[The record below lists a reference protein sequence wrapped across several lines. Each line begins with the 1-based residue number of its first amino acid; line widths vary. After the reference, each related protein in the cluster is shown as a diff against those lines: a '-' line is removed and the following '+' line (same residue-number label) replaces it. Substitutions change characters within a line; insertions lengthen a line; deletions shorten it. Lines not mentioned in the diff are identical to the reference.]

1 MMDILAKL
9 GLRKQKSRR
18 EKVQDAVSGTIHNLA
33 DTVDELVKEVR
44 KSPKATSKAP
54 VNLKEVSQQVSKV
67 AGQVK
72 EQASEVVGQVAEQAS
87 EVAGQVKEQASDV
100 AGQVADKASRVT
112 GKSQKAT
119 PDPLSAVTAAA
130 SQIKSTG
137 DLKMEALLT
146 ALGALTANWDDI
158 AHKLSEELGET
169 LDGDRK
175 QKKDEKDKKE
185 TKVKKA
191 KKAKERVFPTFWI
204 WMLRLGVG
212 LWFVERL
219 RSRDNFAYIDH
230 GAGDRMREQSENHP
244 IDWYKELLDTLF
256 IPNASLFAVIIVFA
270 ESLAALGYLTGIN
283 RRFAALVGLT
293 ISGNELLGDYKDH
306 DKRGQNLIA
315 TLAQALLLRT
325 GG

>member
-1 MMDILAKL
+1 MMDLLTRL
-9 GLRKQKSRR
+9 GLRKKKSRR
-18 EKVQDAVSGTIHNLA
+18 EKVQGAVSDTIHNIA

-44 KSPKATSKAP
+44 KGSPKGTSKAQG
-54 VNLKEVSQQVSKV
+54 NLKEVGQQVSKV

-72 EQASEVVGQVAEQAS
+72 EQASEVVHQVAEQAS
-87 EVAGQVKEQASDV
+87 EVAGQVREQAGDV
-100 AGQVADKASRVT
+100 AGQVAEKASRVK
-112 GKSQKAT
+112 GKSQPST
-119 PDPLSAVTAAA
+119 PDPVSAVSAAA
-130 SQIKSTG
+130 THMKSTG

-158 AHKLSEELGET
+158 AQKLSEELGET
-169 LDGDRK
+169 LDRDE
-175 QKKDEKDKKE
+175 KKRDKKDKKD
-185 TKVKKA
+185 KAKA
-191 KKAKERVFPTFWI
+191 KKAKERVFPAFWV

-230 GAGDRMREQSENHP
+230 GAGDRMREQSEGHP
-244 IDWYKELLDTLF
+244 IDWYRELLDSLF
-256 IPNASLFAVIIVFA
+256 IPNASLFAVIMVFA

-293 ISGNELLGDYKDH
+293 ISGNELIADYKDH
-306 DKRGQNLIA
+306 DRRGQNLIA